1 MTSPRHGGNPRFES
15 GRAHKGV
22 FCIKQ
27 YERYVI
33 GITLV
38 IIAVLI
44 LFVIIPYLTAIITA
58 GLLAY
63 ILYPLYSKLNAK
75 IKKPNTSALIVSISM
90 IFIALLP
97 FLALIQITT
106 DETQAAYNIARERLG
121 NSTLE
126 NYCETSTT
134 VVCMFSDLLTMVEA
148 EESIQRFVKNAY
160 ESMSNYLLKIGSNFI
175 VAIPSFV
182 LNIFIVI
189 FITYYLLKD
198 GKNLVHK
205 LFDIIPIRKK
215 YKTMVKGR
223 FSSVMRG
230 VLFGQIY
237 VALIQGGLAAIG
249 YFIFGINAA
258 IFWGLVTAL
267 FALVPLVGT
276 AIVWV
281 PASFSLILRG
291 ILESSGE
298 LWMGIGLFLYCA
310 LLVSTIDNF
319 LRPKLISAES
329 KSHPVV
335 VLLGV
340 LGGIKTFGIIGILV
354 GPLILSMGYEMIKI
368 AIEVMSNEGKS
379 KTNGH

>member
-1 MTSPRHGGNPRFES
+1 M
-15 GRAHKGV
+15 

-33 GITLV
+33 GIALI

-44 LFVIIPYLTAIITA
+44 LFVIFPYLTAIITA

-75 IKKPNTSALIVSISM
+75 IKRPNTSALIISISM
-90 IFIALLP
+90 VFIALLP
-97 FLALIQITT
+97 FLAFIQITT
-106 DETQAAYNIARERLG
+106 DETLAAYNIARERLG

-126 NYCETSTT
+126 SYCETSTT
-134 VVCMFSDLLTMVEA
+134 VVCMFSDVLTMVEA
-148 EESIQRFVKNAY
+148 EESIQRFVKNSY

-198 GKNLVHK
+198 GKNLIHK
-205 LFDIIPIRKK
+205 LFEIIPIRKK
-215 YKTMVKGR
+215 YKTMIKGR

-281 PASFSLILRG
+281 PASLSLILKG

-298 LWMGIGLFLYCA
+298 LWNGIGLFLYCA
-310 LLVSTIDNF
+310 LIVSTIDNF

-329 KSHPVV
+329 KTHPVV

-340 LGGIKTFGIIGILV
+340 LGGIKTFGIIGILI

-368 AIEVMSNEGKS
+368 AIEVMSNESKS
-379 KTNGH
+379 KANGH